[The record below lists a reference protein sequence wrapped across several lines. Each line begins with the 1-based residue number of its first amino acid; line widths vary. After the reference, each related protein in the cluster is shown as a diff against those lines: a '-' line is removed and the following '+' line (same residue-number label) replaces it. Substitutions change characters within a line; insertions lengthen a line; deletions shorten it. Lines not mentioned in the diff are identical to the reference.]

1 MTGQEKK
8 IRISEL
14 PASVTFRGLW
24 TVGYQMVDGKKTS
37 VRVSLSEIEDAYK
50 NCLAATASVGDA
62 VKRAGDATDLANRAA
77 EETFAVKNATDK
89 VRQDTQAVKEAT
101 EQVKTETET
110 VRDETAQVKTDTL
123 AVKEATDQVRGD
135 TLAVKEATE
144 QVKTETETVRDET
157 AQVKADTLAVKEATD
172 QVRQDTLAV
181 KEATEQVKTE
191 TETVR
196 DETAQVKAD
205 TLAVK
210 EATDQVRQDT
220 LAVKEATEQV
230 KTETETVRDETV
242 QVKSDTLAVKEATE
256 QVRKDTLAVK
266 EVADEATE
274 NAKDATAIA
283 KSVSDH
289 PGYIGS
295 DYHVYVWDYVTGT
308 YNKTATV
315 LRPEGFS
322 IYRTYPSVEMME
334 ADLMNVPEGKF
345 VLINTNDVEVPDN
358 AKLYVRGAVSFEYL
372 VDMSGAIGFTG
383 KTPQITIGNV
393 MVGSS
398 ASATL
403 SPDGFDEDGNP
414 MYKLNLVVVP
424 GPRGFIPLIETGT
437 VTTGE
442 AGGEAAVDLLP
453 NGQTEDGRDKYLL
466 NFVIPQGLPGEGF
479 GNLAVDPSG
488 VLAGKKCL
496 LMFSRDGMPE
506 SGTLIEYVD
515 PIIPKK
521 TSDLEN
527 DCDFID
533 MAGVAQR
540 IGTHDGDP
548 GAHGDIRQRITDVEA
563 IARGKSRAKI
573 FDTVDELDE
582 WLSKEENTLLLQKG
596 DNLYIRD
603 KGVPDYWWDG
613 AAKQELEVEKV
624 DLSVF
629 YDKGTSDKR
638 FSFKPLQKTA
648 VLLPGSWIED
658 EKERLWWQEVEDGD
672 VQEGCFLEAWPED
685 KKSADEA
692 IHIHIY
698 ENMPVTDGR
707 FRVAA
712 EKKASEAINI
722 TYTIIK

>member
-1 MTGQEKK
+1 MTGQEQRIK
-8 IRISEL
+8 ISEL
-14 PASVTFRGLW
+14 PSSVSFRGLW
-24 TVGYQMVDGKKTS
+24 TLGYQYVDGEKTS
-37 VRVSLSEIEDAYK
+37 VKVSLDEIQTAYD
-50 NCLAATASVGDA
+50 NVVS
-62 VKRAGDATDLANRAA
+62 ATDSANRATTRAENAASLANRAA
-77 EETFAVKNATDK
+77 TETFAVKDATDR
-89 VRQDTQAVKEAT
+89 VRQDTLAVKEST
-101 EQVKTETET
+101 GQVKLETET
-110 VRDETAQVKTDTL
+110 VRDETARVKEETLAVKGATDRVRQETL
-123 AVKEATDQVRGD
+123 AVKES
-135 TLAVKEATE
+135 TE
-144 QVKTETETVRDET
+144 QVKEETETVRDET
-157 AQVKADTLAVKEATD
+157 ARVKEETLAVKDATD
-172 QVRQDTLAV
+172 QIRRETLTV
-181 KEATEQVKTE
+181 KEA
-191 TETVR
+191 
-196 DETAQVKAD
+196 
-205 TLAVK
+205 
-210 EATDQVRQDT
+210 
-220 LAVKEATEQV
+220 
-230 KTETETVRDETV
+230 
-242 QVKSDTLAVKEATE
+242 
-256 QVRKDTLAVK
+256 
-266 EVADEATE
+266 ADEATKQT
-274 NAKDATAIA
+274 KDATAMA

-289 PGYIGS
+289 PGYIGG
-295 DYHVYVWDYVTGT
+295 DYHVYVWDHVTGT
-308 YNKTATV
+308 YNKTDTV

-322 IYRTYPSVEMME
+322 IYRTYPSVETME
-334 ADLMNVPEGKF
+334 ADLTDVPEGKF

-358 AKLYVRGAVSFEYL
+358 AKLYVRGATSFEYL

-393 MVGSS
+393 TVGSS

-488 VLAGKKCL
+488 VLTGKKYL

-506 SGTLIEYVD
+506 SGTLIEYVA

-527 DCDFID
+527 DSDFID
-533 MAGVAQR
+533 TTGVAQR
-540 IGTHDGDP
+540 IRTHDGDP

-573 FDTVDELDE
+573 FDTVEELDE
-582 WLSKEENTLLLQKG
+582 WLSKEENTVLLQKG

-613 AAKQELEVEKV
+613 TAKQELEVEKV

-629 YDKGTSDKR
+629 YDKETSDSR

-658 EKERLWWQEVEDGD
+658 GEEGLWWQEVEDGD
-672 VQEGCFLEAWPED
+672 VREGCFLEAWPVD
-685 KKSADEA
+685 KQSADEA
-692 IHIHIY
+692 VHVHIY
-698 ENMPVTDGR
+698 ENMPVVAGR

>member
-1 MTGQEKK
+1 MSKIEKK
-8 IRISEL
+8 KVTDFNKVPDGNLSRYIAFGVDRVTNESAWADMESLRGNTAFQEWQDKNPGKTYDDWIKLLQEPAQTAADGIDEL
-14 PASVTFRGLW
+14 KDDLTEFGK
-24 TVGYQMVDGKKTS
+24 GMVAITEAGKK
-37 VRVSLSEIEDAYK
+37 VIV
-50 NCLAATASVGDA
+50 ATEQ
-62 VKRAGDATDLANRAA
+62 VKTDTN
-77 EETFAVKNATDK
+77 
-89 VRQDTQAVKEAT
+89 AVKEAT
-101 EQVKTETET
+101 EQVKADTLSVKEVTEQVHKDTLAVKESTEQVKSETEI
-110 VRDETAQVKTDTL
+110 VRDETAQ
-123 AVKEATDQVRGD
+123 
-135 TLAVKEATE
+135 
-144 QVKTETETVRDET
+144 
-157 AQVKADTLAVKEATD
+157 
-172 QVRQDTLAV
+172 
-181 KEATEQVKTE
+181 
-191 TETVR
+191 
-196 DETAQVKAD
+196 
-205 TLAVK
+205 
-210 EATDQVRQDT
+210 
-220 LAVKEATEQV
+220 
-230 KTETETVRDETV
+230 
-242 QVKSDTLAVKEATE
+242 VKEATE

-266 EVADEATE
+266 EIADEATQQA
-274 NAKDATAIA
+274 NAATIIA

-289 PGYIGS
+289 PGYIGN

-308 YNKTATV
+308 YNKTATI

-322 IYRTYPSVEMME
+322 VYRTYPSVETME

-345 VLINTNDVEVPDN
+345 VLINTNDVEIPDN
-358 AKLYVRGAVSFEYL
+358 AKLYVRGATSFEYL

-393 MVGSS
+393 TVGSS

-437 VTTGE
+437 VMTGE

-488 VLAGKKCL
+488 VLTGKKYL

-533 MAGVAQR
+533 TTGVTLR

-582 WLSKEENTLLLQKG
+582 WLSKE
-596 DNLYIRD
+596 
-603 KGVPDYWWDG
+603 
-613 AAKQELEVEKV
+613 
-624 DLSVF
+624 
-629 YDKGTSDKR
+629 
-638 FSFKPLQKTA
+638 
-648 VLLPGSWIED
+648 
-658 EKERLWWQEVEDGD
+658 
-672 VQEGCFLEAWPED
+672 
-685 KKSADEA
+685 
-692 IHIHIY
+692 
-698 ENMPVTDGR
+698 
-707 FRVAA
+707 
-712 EKKASEAINI
+712 
-722 TYTIIK
+722 

>member
-1 MTGQEKK
+1 MSKIEKK
-8 IRISEL
+8 KVTDFNKVPDGNLSRYIAFGVDRVTNESAWADMESLRGNTAFQEWQDKNPGKTYDDWIKLLQEPAQTAADGIDEL
-14 PASVTFRGLW
+14 KDDLTEFGK
-24 TVGYQMVDGKKTS
+24 GMVAITEAGKK
-37 VRVSLSEIEDAYK
+37 VIV
-50 NCLAATASVGDA
+50 ATEQ
-62 VKRAGDATDLANRAA
+62 VKTDTN
-77 EETFAVKNATDK
+77 
-89 VRQDTQAVKEAT
+89 AVKEAT
-101 EQVKTETET
+101 EQVKADTLSVKEVTEQVHKDTLAVKESTEQVKSETEI
-110 VRDETAQVKTDTL
+110 VRDETAQ
-123 AVKEATDQVRGD
+123 
-135 TLAVKEATE
+135 
-144 QVKTETETVRDET
+144 
-157 AQVKADTLAVKEATD
+157 
-172 QVRQDTLAV
+172 
-181 KEATEQVKTE
+181 
-191 TETVR
+191 
-196 DETAQVKAD
+196 
-205 TLAVK
+205 
-210 EATDQVRQDT
+210 
-220 LAVKEATEQV
+220 
-230 KTETETVRDETV
+230 
-242 QVKSDTLAVKEATE
+242 VKEATE

-266 EVADEATE
+266 EIADEATQQA
-274 NAKDATAIA
+274 NAATIIA

-289 PGYIGS
+289 PGYIGN

-308 YNKTATV
+308 YNKTATI

-322 IYRTYPSVEMME
+322 VYRTYPSVETME

-345 VLINTNDVEVPDN
+345 VLINTNDVEIPDN
-358 AKLYVRGAVSFEYL
+358 AKLYVRGATSFEYL

-393 MVGSS
+393 TVGSS

-488 VLAGKKCL
+488 VLTGKKYL

-506 SGTLIEYVD
+506 SGTLIEYVA

-533 MAGVAQR
+533 TTGVAQR

-573 FDTVDELDE
+573 FDTADELDE
-582 WLSKEENTLLLQKG
+582 WLSKEENTALLQKG

-613 AAKQELEVEKV
+613 TAKQELEVEKV

-629 YDKGTSDKR
+629 YDKETSDSR
-638 FSFKPLQKTA
+638 FSFKPLQKTT

-658 EKERLWWQEVEDGD
+658 EEEGLWWQEVEDGD
-672 VQEGCFLEAWPED
+672 VREGCFLEAWPVD
-685 KKSADEA
+685 KKSVDEA
-692 IHIHIY
+692 INIHIY

>member
-1 MTGQEKK
+1 MTGQEQK
-8 IRISEL
+8 IKISDL
-14 PASVTFRGLW
+14 PSSVSFRGLW
-24 TVGYQMVDGKKTS
+24 TLGYQYIDGEKTS
-37 VRVSLSEIEDAYK
+37 VKVSLDEIQAAYD
-50 NCLAATASVGDA
+50 NVVS
-62 VKRAGDATDLANRAA
+62 ATDSANRATTRAENAASLANRAVT
-77 EETFAVKNATDK
+77 ETFAVKESTGQVKLETETVRDETARVKEETLAVKNETDQ
-89 VRQDTQAVKEAT
+89 VRQDTLAIKDAT
-101 EQVKTETET
+101 EQVKLETET
-110 VRDETAQVKTDTL
+110 VRDETAQVKTETL
-123 AVKEATDQVRGD
+123 AVKEETDRVRRE
-135 TLAVKEATE
+135 TLTVKDA
-144 QVKTETETVRDET
+144 
-157 AQVKADTLAVKEATD
+157 
-172 QVRQDTLAV
+172 
-181 KEATEQVKTE
+181 
-191 TETVR
+191 
-196 DETAQVKAD
+196 
-205 TLAVK
+205 
-210 EATDQVRQDT
+210 
-220 LAVKEATEQV
+220 
-230 KTETETVRDETV
+230 
-242 QVKSDTLAVKEATE
+242 
-256 QVRKDTLAVK
+256 
-266 EVADEATE
+266 ADEATQQTKE
-274 NAKDATAIA
+274 ATAIA

-289 PGYIGS
+289 PSYIGS
-295 DYHVYVWDYVTGT
+295 DYHVYVWDYVTET
-308 YNKTATV
+308 YNKTDTV

-334 ADLMNVPEGKF
+334 ADLTEVPEGKF

-358 AKLYVRGAVSFEYL
+358 AKLYVRGATSFEYL

-393 MVGSS
+393 TVGNS

-414 MYKLNLVVVP
+414 RYKLNLVVVP

-442 AGGEAAVDLLP
+442 AGGEAAVELLP

-488 VLAGKKCL
+488 VLAGKKYL

-533 MAGVAQR
+533 TAGVEQR
-540 IGTHDGDP
+540 IGTHDGDSS
-548 GAHGDIRQRITDVEA
+548 AHGDIRQKITAVEA

-573 FDTVDELDE
+573 FDTVEELDE
-582 WLSKEENTLLLQKG
+582 WLSKEENTVLLQKG

-613 AAKQELEVEKV
+613 TAKQELEVEKV

-629 YDKGTSDKR
+629 YDKETSDR
-638 FSFKPLQKTA
+638 HFSFKPLQKTA

-658 EKERLWWQEVEDGD
+658 EEEEEGLWWQEVEDAD
-672 VQEGCFLEAWPED
+672 VREGCFLEAWPVD
-685 KKSADEA
+685 KQSADEA
-692 IHIHIY
+692 VHVHIY
-698 ENMPVTDGR
+698 ENMPVVAGR

>member
-1 MTGQEKK
+1 MSKIEKK
-8 IRISEL
+8 KVTDFNKVPDGNLSRYIAFGVDRVTNESAWADMESLRGNTAFQEWQDKNPGKTYDDWIKLLQEPAQTAADGIDEL
-14 PASVTFRGLW
+14 KDDLTEFGK
-24 TVGYQMVDGKKTS
+24 GMVAITEAGKK
-37 VRVSLSEIEDAYK
+37 VIV
-50 NCLAATASVGDA
+50 ATEQ
-62 VKRAGDATDLANRAA
+62 VKTDTN
-77 EETFAVKNATDK
+77 
-89 VRQDTQAVKEAT
+89 AVKEAT
-101 EQVKTETET
+101 EQVKADTLSVKEVTEQVHKDTLAVKESTEQVKSETEI
-110 VRDETAQVKTDTL
+110 VRDETAQ
-123 AVKEATDQVRGD
+123 
-135 TLAVKEATE
+135 
-144 QVKTETETVRDET
+144 
-157 AQVKADTLAVKEATD
+157 
-172 QVRQDTLAV
+172 
-181 KEATEQVKTE
+181 
-191 TETVR
+191 
-196 DETAQVKAD
+196 
-205 TLAVK
+205 
-210 EATDQVRQDT
+210 
-220 LAVKEATEQV
+220 
-230 KTETETVRDETV
+230 
-242 QVKSDTLAVKEATE
+242 VKEATE

-266 EVADEATE
+266 EIADEATQQA
-274 NAKDATAIA
+274 NAATIIA

-289 PGYIGS
+289 PGYIGN

-308 YNKTATV
+308 YNKTATI

-322 IYRTYPSVEMME
+322 VYRTYPSVETME

-345 VLINTNDVEVPDN
+345 VLINTNDVEIPDN
-358 AKLYVRGAVSFEYL
+358 AKLYVRGATSFEYL

-393 MVGSS
+393 TVGSS

-437 VTTGE
+437 VMTGE

-488 VLAGKKCL
+488 VLTGKKYL

-521 TSDLEN
+521 TSDFEN

-533 MAGVAQR
+533 TTGVTLR

-596 DNLYIRD
+596 DNFYIRD

-613 AAKQELEVEKV
+613 TVKQELEVEKV

-658 EKERLWWQEVEDGD
+658 EEEGLWWQEVEDGD
-672 VQEGCFLEAWPED
+672 VREGCFLEAWPVD

-692 IHIHIY
+692 INIHIY

>member
-1 MTGQEKK
+1 MSKIEKK
-8 IRISEL
+8 KVTDFNKVPDGNLSRYIAFGVDRVTNESAWADMESLRGNTAFQEWQDKNPGKTYDDWIKLLQEPAQTAADGIDEL
-14 PASVTFRGLW
+14 KDDLTEFGK
-24 TVGYQMVDGKKTS
+24 GMVAITEAGKK
-37 VRVSLSEIEDAYK
+37 VIV
-50 NCLAATASVGDA
+50 ATEQ
-62 VKRAGDATDLANRAA
+62 VKTDTN
-77 EETFAVKNATDK
+77 
-89 VRQDTQAVKEAT
+89 AVKEAT
-101 EQVKTETET
+101 EQVKADTLSVKEVTEQVHKDTLAVKESTEQVKSETEI
-110 VRDETAQVKTDTL
+110 VRDETAQ
-123 AVKEATDQVRGD
+123 
-135 TLAVKEATE
+135 
-144 QVKTETETVRDET
+144 
-157 AQVKADTLAVKEATD
+157 
-172 QVRQDTLAV
+172 
-181 KEATEQVKTE
+181 
-191 TETVR
+191 
-196 DETAQVKAD
+196 
-205 TLAVK
+205 
-210 EATDQVRQDT
+210 
-220 LAVKEATEQV
+220 
-230 KTETETVRDETV
+230 
-242 QVKSDTLAVKEATE
+242 VKEATE

-266 EVADEATE
+266 EIADEATQQA
-274 NAKDATAIA
+274 NAATIIA

-289 PGYIGS
+289 PGYIGN

-308 YNKTATV
+308 YNKTATI

-322 IYRTYPSVEMME
+322 VYRTYPSVETME

-345 VLINTNDVEVPDN
+345 VLINTNDVEIPDN
-358 AKLYVRGAVSFEYL
+358 AKLYVRGATSFEYL

-393 MVGSS
+393 TVGSS

-437 VTTGE
+437 VMTGE
-442 AGGEAAVDLLP
+442 AGGEATVDLLP

-488 VLAGKKCL
+488 VLTGKKYL

-533 MAGVAQR
+533 TTGVTLR

-596 DNLYIRD
+596 DNFYIRD

-613 AAKQELEVEKV
+613 TVKQELEVEKV

-658 EKERLWWQEVEDGD
+658 EEEGLWWQEVEDGD
-672 VQEGCFLEAWPED
+672 VREGCFLEAWPVD

-692 IHIHIY
+692 INIHIY

>member
-1 MTGQEKK
+1 MAAGDINIDGIQISPEGLARLVAAVTQNIEAKSNDPGQIEV
-8 IRISEL
+8 IDSL
-14 PASVTFRGLW
+14 NGVTSIPVLQQIGSTVKLVRVLVSILRG
-24 TVGYQMVDGKKTS
+24 VDGREVFLQVTETYIQWRYTDGMWDNLIALADLKGDKGETPVLRTNS
-37 VRVSLSEIEDAYK
+37 NGIEWKYESEEEDAWKELVSYETLK
-50 NCLAATASVGDA
+50 L
-62 VKRAGDATDLANRAA
+62 KFTDLTSEQIDAFWRSIPEEIQLLFQKPAQDAA
-77 EETFAVKNATDK
+77 DK
-89 VRQDTQAVKEAT
+89 VIKEVNEVKANLTADVEAL
-101 EQVKTETET
+101 EERAET
-110 VRDETAQVKTDTL
+110 VIRETSESKALVDKVTKIAQ
-123 AVKEATDQVRGD
+123 
-135 TLAVKEATE
+135 
-144 QVKTETETVRDET
+144 
-157 AQVKADTLAVKEATD
+157 
-172 QVRQDTLAV
+172 
-181 KEATEQVKTE
+181 
-191 TETVR
+191 
-196 DETAQVKAD
+196 
-205 TLAVK
+205 
-210 EATDQVRQDT
+210 
-220 LAVKEATEQV
+220 
-230 KTETETVRDETV
+230 
-242 QVKSDTLAVKEATE
+242 
-256 QVRKDTLAVK
+256 
-266 EVADEATE
+266 
-274 NAKDATAIA
+274 
-283 KSVSDH
+283 SVSDH

-295 DYHVYVWDYVTGT
+295 DYYVYVWDYISGS
-308 YNKTATV
+308 YNKTDTV

-322 IYRTYPSVEMME
+322 IYRTYPSVETME
-334 ADLMNVPEGKF
+334 ADLENVPEGKF

-358 AKLYVRGAVSFEYL
+358 AKLYVRGVASFEYL

-393 MVGSS
+393 TVGSS

-414 MYKLNLVVVP
+414 RYKLNLVVVP

-442 AGGEAAVDLLP
+442 AGGEAAVELLP

-488 VLAGKKCL
+488 VLAGKKYL

-506 SGTLIEYVD
+506 SGTLIEYVA

-533 MAGVAQR
+533 TVGVEQR
-540 IGTHDGDP
+540 IGTHDGDS
-548 GAHGDIRQRITDVEA
+548 GAHGDIRQKITAVEA

-573 FDTVDELDE
+573 FDTVEELDE
-582 WLSKEENTLLLQKG
+582 WLSKEENTVLLQKG

-613 AAKQELEVEKV
+613 TAKQELEVEKV

-629 YDKGTSDKR
+629 YDKETSDRR

-658 EKERLWWQEVEDGD
+658 EEEGVWWQEVEDAD
-672 VQEGCFLEAWPED
+672 VREGCFLEAWPVD
-685 KKSADEA
+685 KQSADEA
-692 IHIHIY
+692 VHVHIY
-698 ENMPVTDGR
+698 ENMPVVAGR
-707 FRVAA
+707 FRIAA

>member
-1 MTGQEKK
+1 MSKIEKK
-8 IRISEL
+8 KVTDFNKVPDGNLSRYIAFGVDRVTNESAWADMESLRGNTAFQEWQDKNPGKTYDDWIKLLQEPAQTAADGIDEL
-14 PASVTFRGLW
+14 KDDLTEFGK
-24 TVGYQMVDGKKTS
+24 GMVAITEAGKK
-37 VRVSLSEIEDAYK
+37 VIV
-50 NCLAATASVGDA
+50 ATEQ
-62 VKRAGDATDLANRAA
+62 VKTDTN
-77 EETFAVKNATDK
+77 
-89 VRQDTQAVKEAT
+89 AVKEAT
-101 EQVKTETET
+101 EQVKADTLSVKEVTEQVHKDTLAVKESTEQVKSETEI
-110 VRDETAQVKTDTL
+110 VRDETAQ
-123 AVKEATDQVRGD
+123 
-135 TLAVKEATE
+135 
-144 QVKTETETVRDET
+144 
-157 AQVKADTLAVKEATD
+157 
-172 QVRQDTLAV
+172 
-181 KEATEQVKTE
+181 
-191 TETVR
+191 
-196 DETAQVKAD
+196 
-205 TLAVK
+205 
-210 EATDQVRQDT
+210 
-220 LAVKEATEQV
+220 
-230 KTETETVRDETV
+230 
-242 QVKSDTLAVKEATE
+242 VKEATE

-266 EVADEATE
+266 EIADEATQQA
-274 NAKDATAIA
+274 NAATIIA

-289 PGYIGS
+289 PGYIGN

-308 YNKTATV
+308 YNKTATI

-322 IYRTYPSVEMME
+322 VYRTYPSVETME

-345 VLINTNDVEVPDN
+345 VLINTNDVEIPDN
-358 AKLYVRGAVSFEYL
+358 AKLYVRGTTSFEYL

-393 MVGSS
+393 TVGSS

-437 VTTGE
+437 VMTGE

-488 VLAGKKCL
+488 VLAGKKYL

-533 MAGVAQR
+533 TTGVTLR

-596 DNLYIRD
+596 DNFYIRD

-613 AAKQELEVEKV
+613 TVKQELEVEKV

-658 EKERLWWQEVEDGD
+658 EEEGLWWQEVEDGD
-672 VQEGCFLEAWPED
+672 VREGCFLEAWPVD

-692 IHIHIY
+692 INIHIY

>member
-1 MTGQEKK
+1 MAAGDINIDGIQISPEGLARLVAAVTQNIEAKSNDPGQIEV
-8 IRISEL
+8 IDSL
-14 PASVTFRGLW
+14 NGVTSIPVLQQIGSTVKLVRVLVSILRG
-24 TVGYQMVDGKKTS
+24 VDGREVFLQVTETHLQWRYTDGMWDNLIALADLKGDKGETPVLRTNS
-37 VRVSLSEIEDAYK
+37 NGIEWKYESEEEDAWKELVSYETLK
-50 NCLAATASVGDA
+50 L
-62 VKRAGDATDLANRAA
+62 KFTDLTSEQIDAFWRSIPKDIQLLFQKPAQDAA
-77 EETFAVKNATDK
+77 DK
-89 VRQDTQAVKEAT
+89 VIKEVNEVKANLTADVEAL
-101 EQVKTETET
+101 EERAET
-110 VRDETAQVKTDTL
+110 VIRETSESKALVDKVTKIAQ
-123 AVKEATDQVRGD
+123 
-135 TLAVKEATE
+135 
-144 QVKTETETVRDET
+144 
-157 AQVKADTLAVKEATD
+157 
-172 QVRQDTLAV
+172 
-181 KEATEQVKTE
+181 
-191 TETVR
+191 
-196 DETAQVKAD
+196 
-205 TLAVK
+205 
-210 EATDQVRQDT
+210 
-220 LAVKEATEQV
+220 
-230 KTETETVRDETV
+230 
-242 QVKSDTLAVKEATE
+242 
-256 QVRKDTLAVK
+256 
-266 EVADEATE
+266 
-274 NAKDATAIA
+274 
-283 KSVSDH
+283 SVSDH

-295 DYHVYVWDYVTGT
+295 DYYVYVWDYISGS
-308 YNKTATV
+308 YNKTDTV

-322 IYRTYPSVEMME
+322 IYRTYPSVETME
-334 ADLMNVPEGKF
+334 ADLTDVPEGKF

-358 AKLYVRGAVSFEYL
+358 AKLYVRGATSFEYL

-393 MVGSS
+393 TVGSS

-414 MYKLNLVVVP
+414 RYKLNLVVVP
-424 GPRGFIPLIETGT
+424 GPRGGIPLIETGT

-442 AGGEAAVDLLP
+442 AGGEATVDLLP

-488 VLAGKKCL
+488 LLTGKKYL

-506 SGTLIEYVD
+506 SGTLIEYVA

-533 MAGVAQR
+533 TTGVAQR

-573 FDTVDELDE
+573 FNTVDELDE

-596 DNLYIRD
+596 DNFYIRD

-613 AAKQELEVEKV
+613 TAKQELEVEKV

-658 EKERLWWQEVEDGD
+658 EEEGLWWQEVEDGD
-672 VQEGCFLEAWPED
+672 VREGCFLEAWPVD

-692 IHIHIY
+692 INIHIY

>member
-1 MTGQEKK
+1 MAAGDINIDGIQISPEGVARLVAAVTQNIEAKSNDPGQIEV
-8 IRISEL
+8 IDSL
-14 PASVTFRGLW
+14 NGVTSIPVLQQIGSTVKLVRVLVSILRG
-24 TVGYQMVDGKKTS
+24 VDGREVFLQVTETHLQWRYTDGMWDNLIALADLKGDKGETPVLRTNS
-37 VRVSLSEIEDAYK
+37 NGIEWKYESEEEDAWKELVSYETLK
-50 NCLAATASVGDA
+50 L
-62 VKRAGDATDLANRAA
+62 KFTDLTSEQIDAFWRSIPEDIQLLFQKPAQDAA
-77 EETFAVKNATDK
+77 DK
-89 VRQDTQAVKEAT
+89 VIKEVNEVKANLTADVEAL
-101 EQVKTETET
+101 EERAET
-110 VRDETAQVKTDTL
+110 VIRETSESKALVDKVTKIAQ
-123 AVKEATDQVRGD
+123 
-135 TLAVKEATE
+135 
-144 QVKTETETVRDET
+144 
-157 AQVKADTLAVKEATD
+157 
-172 QVRQDTLAV
+172 
-181 KEATEQVKTE
+181 
-191 TETVR
+191 
-196 DETAQVKAD
+196 
-205 TLAVK
+205 
-210 EATDQVRQDT
+210 
-220 LAVKEATEQV
+220 
-230 KTETETVRDETV
+230 
-242 QVKSDTLAVKEATE
+242 
-256 QVRKDTLAVK
+256 
-266 EVADEATE
+266 
-274 NAKDATAIA
+274 
-283 KSVSDH
+283 SVSDH

-295 DYHVYVWDYVTGT
+295 DYYVYVWDYISGS
-308 YNKTATV
+308 YNKTDTV

-334 ADLMNVPEGKF
+334 ADLTDVPEGKF

-358 AKLYVRGAVSFEYL
+358 AKLYVRGATSFEYL

-393 MVGSS
+393 MVGNS

-414 MYKLNLVVVP
+414 RYKLNLVVVP

-442 AGGEAAVDLLP
+442 AGGEAAVELLS

-488 VLAGKKCL
+488 VLAGKKYL

-533 MAGVAQR
+533 TAGVKQR

-548 GAHGDIRQRITDVEA
+548 GAHGDIRQKITAVEA

-573 FDTVDELDE
+573 FDTVEELDE
-582 WLSKEENTLLLQKG
+582 WLSKEENTVLLQKG

-613 AAKQELEVEKV
+613 TAKQELEVEKV

-629 YDKGTSDKR
+629 YDKETSDCR

-658 EKERLWWQEVEDGD
+658 EEEGLWWQEVEDGD
-672 VQEGCFLEAWPED
+672 VREGCFLEAWPVD
-685 KKSADEA
+685 KQSADEA
-692 IHIHIY
+692 VHVHIY
-698 ENMPVTDGR
+698 ENMPVMAGR

>member
-1 MTGQEKK
+1 MAAGDINIDGIQISPEGLARLVAAVTQNIEAKSNDPGQIEV
-8 IRISEL
+8 IDSL
-14 PASVTFRGLW
+14 NGVTSIPVLQQIGSTVKLVRVLVSILRG
-24 TVGYQMVDGKKTS
+24 VDGREVFLQVTETHLQWRYTDGMWDNLIALADLKGDKGETPVLRTNS
-37 VRVSLSEIEDAYK
+37 NGIEWKYESEEEDAWKELVSYETLK
-50 NCLAATASVGDA
+50 L
-62 VKRAGDATDLANRAA
+62 KFTDLTSEQIDAFWRSIPEDIQLLFQKPAQDAA
-77 EETFAVKNATDK
+77 DK
-89 VRQDTQAVKEAT
+89 VIKEVNEVKANLTADVEAL
-101 EQVKTETET
+101 EERAET
-110 VRDETAQVKTDTL
+110 VIRETSESKALVDKVTKIAQ
-123 AVKEATDQVRGD
+123 
-135 TLAVKEATE
+135 
-144 QVKTETETVRDET
+144 
-157 AQVKADTLAVKEATD
+157 
-172 QVRQDTLAV
+172 
-181 KEATEQVKTE
+181 
-191 TETVR
+191 
-196 DETAQVKAD
+196 
-205 TLAVK
+205 
-210 EATDQVRQDT
+210 
-220 LAVKEATEQV
+220 
-230 KTETETVRDETV
+230 
-242 QVKSDTLAVKEATE
+242 
-256 QVRKDTLAVK
+256 
-266 EVADEATE
+266 
-274 NAKDATAIA
+274 
-283 KSVSDH
+283 SVSDH

-295 DYHVYVWDYVTGT
+295 DYYVYVWDYISGS
-308 YNKTATV
+308 YNKTDTV

-322 IYRTYPSVEMME
+322 IYRTYPSVETME
-334 ADLMNVPEGKF
+334 ADLADVPEGKF

-358 AKLYVRGAVSFEYL
+358 AKLYVRGATSFEYL

-393 MVGSS
+393 TVGSS

-414 MYKLNLVVVP
+414 RYKLNLVVVP

-442 AGGEAAVDLLP
+442 AGGEATVDLLP

-488 VLAGKKCL
+488 LLTGKKYL

-506 SGTLIEYVD
+506 SGTLIEYVA

-533 MAGVAQR
+533 TTGVAQR

-573 FDTVDELDE
+573 FNTVDELDE

-596 DNLYIRD
+596 DNFYIRD

-613 AAKQELEVEKV
+613 TAKQELEVEKV

-648 VLLPGSWIED
+648 VLLPGSWIKD
-658 EKERLWWQEVEDGD
+658 EEEGLWWQEVEDGD
-672 VQEGCFLEAWPED
+672 VREGCFLEAWPVD

-692 IHIHIY
+692 INIHIY
-698 ENMPVTDGR
+698 ENMPVTDGQ

>member
-1 MTGQEKK
+1 MSKIEKK
-8 IRISEL
+8 KVTDFNKVPDGNLSRYIAFGVDRVTNESAWADMESLRGNTAFQEWQDKNPGKTYDDWIKLLQEPAQTAADGIDEL
-14 PASVTFRGLW
+14 KDDLTEFGK
-24 TVGYQMVDGKKTS
+24 GMVAITEAGKK
-37 VRVSLSEIEDAYK
+37 VIV
-50 NCLAATASVGDA
+50 ATEQ
-62 VKRAGDATDLANRAA
+62 VKTDTN
-77 EETFAVKNATDK
+77 
-89 VRQDTQAVKEAT
+89 AVKEAT
-101 EQVKTETET
+101 EQVKADTLSVKEVTEQVHKDTLAVKESTEQVKSETEI
-110 VRDETAQVKTDTL
+110 VRDETAQ
-123 AVKEATDQVRGD
+123 
-135 TLAVKEATE
+135 
-144 QVKTETETVRDET
+144 
-157 AQVKADTLAVKEATD
+157 
-172 QVRQDTLAV
+172 
-181 KEATEQVKTE
+181 
-191 TETVR
+191 
-196 DETAQVKAD
+196 
-205 TLAVK
+205 
-210 EATDQVRQDT
+210 
-220 LAVKEATEQV
+220 
-230 KTETETVRDETV
+230 
-242 QVKSDTLAVKEATE
+242 VKEATE

-266 EVADEATE
+266 EIADEATQQA
-274 NAKDATAIA
+274 NAATIIA

-289 PGYIGS
+289 PGYIGN

-308 YNKTATV
+308 YNKTATI

-322 IYRTYPSVEMME
+322 VYRTYPSVETME

-345 VLINTNDVEVPDN
+345 VLINTNDVEIPDN
-358 AKLYVRGAVSFEYL
+358 AKLYVRGATSFEYL

-393 MVGSS
+393 TVGSS

-437 VTTGE
+437 VMTGE

-488 VLAGKKCL
+488 VLTGKKYL

-533 MAGVAQR
+533 TTGVTLR

-596 DNLYIRD
+596 DNFYIRD

-613 AAKQELEVEKV
+613 TVKQELEVEKV

-658 EKERLWWQEVEDGD
+658 EEEGLWWQEVEDGD
-672 VQEGCFLEAWPED
+672 VREGCFLEAWPVD
-685 KKSADEA
+685 KKSADET
-692 IHIHIY
+692 INIHIY

>member
-1 MTGQEKK
+1 MAAGDINIDGIQISPEGLARLVAAVTQNIEAKSNDPGQIEV
-8 IRISEL
+8 IDSL
-14 PASVTFRGLW
+14 NGVTSIPVLQQIGSTVKLVRVLVSILRG
-24 TVGYQMVDGKKTS
+24 VDGREVFLQVTETHLQWRYTDGMWDNLIALADLKGDKGETPVLRTNS
-37 VRVSLSEIEDAYK
+37 NGIEWKYESEEEDAWKELVSYETLK
-50 NCLAATASVGDA
+50 L
-62 VKRAGDATDLANRAA
+62 KFTDLTSEQIDAFWRSIPEEIQLLFQKPAQDAA
-77 EETFAVKNATDK
+77 DK
-89 VRQDTQAVKEAT
+89 VIKEVNEVKANLTADVEAL
-101 EQVKTETET
+101 EERAET
-110 VRDETAQVKTDTL
+110 VIRETSESKALVDKVTKIAQ
-123 AVKEATDQVRGD
+123 
-135 TLAVKEATE
+135 
-144 QVKTETETVRDET
+144 
-157 AQVKADTLAVKEATD
+157 
-172 QVRQDTLAV
+172 
-181 KEATEQVKTE
+181 
-191 TETVR
+191 
-196 DETAQVKAD
+196 
-205 TLAVK
+205 
-210 EATDQVRQDT
+210 
-220 LAVKEATEQV
+220 
-230 KTETETVRDETV
+230 
-242 QVKSDTLAVKEATE
+242 
-256 QVRKDTLAVK
+256 
-266 EVADEATE
+266 
-274 NAKDATAIA
+274 
-283 KSVSDH
+283 SVSDH

-295 DYHVYVWDYVTGT
+295 DYYVYVWDYISGS
-308 YNKTATV
+308 YNKTDTV

-334 ADLMNVPEGKF
+334 ADLTDVPEGKF

-358 AKLYVRGAVSFEYL
+358 AKLYVRGATSFEYL

-393 MVGSS
+393 TVGSS

-403 SPDGFDEDGNP
+403 SPDGFDEGGNP
-414 MYKLNLVVVP
+414 RYKLNLVVVP

-442 AGGEAAVDLLP
+442 AGSEAAVELLS

-488 VLAGKKCL
+488 VLAGKKYL

-506 SGTLIEYVD
+506 SGTLIEYVA

-533 MAGVAQR
+533 TARVEQR
-540 IGTHDGDP
+540 IGTHDGDSS
-548 GAHGDIRQRITDVEA
+548 AHGDIRQKITAVEA

-573 FDTVDELDE
+573 FDTVEELDE
-582 WLSKEENTLLLQKG
+582 WLSKEENTVLLQKG

-613 AAKQELEVEKV
+613 TAKQELEVEKV

-629 YDKGTSDKR
+629 YDKETSDRR

-658 EKERLWWQEVEDGD
+658 EEEGLWWQEVEDAD
-672 VQEGCFLEAWPED
+672 VREGCFLEAWPVD
-685 KKSADEA
+685 KQSADEA
-692 IHIHIY
+692 VHVHIY
-698 ENMPVTDGR
+698 ENMPVVAGR

>member
-1 MTGQEKK
+1 MSRVEKK
-8 IRISEL
+8 KVTDFNKVPEGNLARYIAFGVDRTTNESAWADMELLKGNTAFQEWKDKNPGKTYEDWIALLQEPARNAADGVDELRTELNEFGEAAKEAERERVEAETVRSEAEHERKKAEAERILQESHREDSESL
-14 PASVTFRGLW
+14 REKAENEREGAETARMESEKERIDAEQERVTAETARKESEKSRNEAETFR
-24 TVGYQMVDGKKTS
+24 QQQESD
-37 VRVSLSEIEDAYK
+37 RQQ
-50 NCLAATASVGDA
+50 NTASVIS
-62 VKRAGDATDLANRAA
+62 ATNEAAQQARAA
-77 EETFAVKNATDK
+77 AT
-89 VRQDTQAVKEAT
+89 
-101 EQVKTETET
+101 
-110 VRDETAQVKTDTL
+110 
-123 AVKEATDQVRGD
+123 
-135 TLAVKEATE
+135 
-144 QVKTETETVRDET
+144 
-157 AQVKADTLAVKEATD
+157 
-172 QVRQDTLAV
+172 
-181 KEATEQVKTE
+181 
-191 TETVR
+191 
-196 DETAQVKAD
+196 
-205 TLAVK
+205 
-210 EATDQVRQDT
+210 
-220 LAVKEATEQV
+220 
-230 KTETETVRDETV
+230 
-242 QVKSDTLAVKEATE
+242 
-256 QVRKDTLAVK
+256 
-266 EVADEATE
+266 
-274 NAKDATAIA
+274 IA

-289 PGYIGS
+289 PSYIGD

-308 YNKTATV
+308 YNKTNTV

-322 IYRTYPSVEMME
+322 IYRTYLSVETME

-358 AKLYVRGAVSFEYL
+358 AKLYVRGAASFEYL
-372 VDMSGAIGFTG
+372 VDMSGIIGFTG

-393 MVGSS
+393 TVGSS

-403 SPDGFDEDGNP
+403 SPNGFDEDGNP
-414 MYKLNLVVVP
+414 RYKLNLVVVP

-442 AGGEAAVDLLP
+442 AGTEAAVDLLP

-479 GNLAVDPSG
+479 GNLTVDPSG
-488 VLAGKKCL
+488 VLAGKKYL

-506 SGTLIEYVD
+506 SGTLIEYVA

-533 MAGVAQR
+533 TAGVAQR
-540 IGTHDGDP
+540 IGTHNGDP
-548 GAHGDIRQRITDVEA
+548 DAHGDIRQRITDVEA
-563 IARGKSRAKI
+563 IARGKSRARI
-573 FDTVDELDE
+573 FDTADELDE

-613 AAKQELEVEKV
+613 TAKQELEVDKV

-629 YDKGTSDKR
+629 YDKETSDRR

-648 VLLPGSWIED
+648 VLLPGFWIED
-658 EKERLWWQEVEDGD
+658 EEEELWWQEVEDID
-672 VQEGCFLEAWPED
+672 VRDGCFLEAWPVD

-692 IHIHIY
+692 INVHVY

>member
-1 MTGQEKK
+1 MSKIEKK
-8 IRISEL
+8 KVTDFNKVPDGNLSRYIAFGVDRVTNESAWADMESLRGNTAFQEWQDKNPGKTYDDWIKLLQEPAQTAADGIDEL
-14 PASVTFRGLW
+14 KDDLTEFGK
-24 TVGYQMVDGKKTS
+24 GMVAITEAGKK
-37 VRVSLSEIEDAYK
+37 VIV
-50 NCLAATASVGDA
+50 ATEQ
-62 VKRAGDATDLANRAA
+62 VKTDTN
-77 EETFAVKNATDK
+77 
-89 VRQDTQAVKEAT
+89 AVKEAT
-101 EQVKTETET
+101 EQVKADTLSVKEVTEQVHKDTLAVKESTEQVKSETEI
-110 VRDETAQVKTDTL
+110 VRDETAQ
-123 AVKEATDQVRGD
+123 
-135 TLAVKEATE
+135 
-144 QVKTETETVRDET
+144 
-157 AQVKADTLAVKEATD
+157 
-172 QVRQDTLAV
+172 
-181 KEATEQVKTE
+181 
-191 TETVR
+191 
-196 DETAQVKAD
+196 
-205 TLAVK
+205 
-210 EATDQVRQDT
+210 
-220 LAVKEATEQV
+220 
-230 KTETETVRDETV
+230 
-242 QVKSDTLAVKEATE
+242 VKEATE

-266 EVADEATE
+266 EIADEATQQA
-274 NAKDATAIA
+274 NAATIIA

-289 PGYIGS
+289 PGYIGN

-308 YNKTATV
+308 YNKTATI

-322 IYRTYPSVEMME
+322 VYRTYPSVETME

-345 VLINTNDVEVPDN
+345 VLINTNDVEIPDN
-358 AKLYVRGAVSFEYL
+358 AKLYVRGATSFEYL

-393 MVGSS
+393 TVGSS

-437 VTTGE
+437 VMTGE

-488 VLAGKKCL
+488 VLTGKKYL

-533 MAGVAQR
+533 TTGVTLR
-540 IGTHDGDP
+540 IGTHDP

-596 DNLYIRD
+596 DNFYIRD

-613 AAKQELEVEKV
+613 TVKQELEVEKV

-658 EKERLWWQEVEDGD
+658 EEEGLWWQEVEDGD
-672 VQEGCFLEAWPED
+672 VREGCFLEAWPVD

-692 IHIHIY
+692 INIHIY

>member
-1 MTGQEKK
+1 MSKIEKK
-8 IRISEL
+8 KVTDFNKVPDGNLSRYIAFGVDRVTNESAWADMESLRGNTAFQEWQDKNPGKTYDDWIKLLQEPAQTAADGIDEL
-14 PASVTFRGLW
+14 KDDLTEFGK
-24 TVGYQMVDGKKTS
+24 GMVAITEAGKK
-37 VRVSLSEIEDAYK
+37 VIV
-50 NCLAATASVGDA
+50 ATEQ
-62 VKRAGDATDLANRAA
+62 VKTDTN
-77 EETFAVKNATDK
+77 
-89 VRQDTQAVKEAT
+89 AVKEAT
-101 EQVKTETET
+101 EQVKADTLSVKEVTEQVHKDTLAVKESTEQVKSETEI
-110 VRDETAQVKTDTL
+110 VRDETAQ
-123 AVKEATDQVRGD
+123 
-135 TLAVKEATE
+135 
-144 QVKTETETVRDET
+144 
-157 AQVKADTLAVKEATD
+157 
-172 QVRQDTLAV
+172 
-181 KEATEQVKTE
+181 
-191 TETVR
+191 
-196 DETAQVKAD
+196 
-205 TLAVK
+205 
-210 EATDQVRQDT
+210 
-220 LAVKEATEQV
+220 
-230 KTETETVRDETV
+230 
-242 QVKSDTLAVKEATE
+242 VKEATE

-266 EVADEATE
+266 EIADEATQQA
-274 NAKDATAIA
+274 NAATIIA

-289 PGYIGS
+289 PGYIGN

-308 YNKTATV
+308 YNKTATI

-322 IYRTYPSVEMME
+322 VYRTYPSVETME

-345 VLINTNDVEVPDN
+345 VLINMNDVEIPDN
-358 AKLYVRGAVSFEYL
+358 AKLYVRGATSFEYL

-393 MVGSS
+393 TVGSS

-437 VTTGE
+437 VMTGE

-488 VLAGKKCL
+488 VLTGKKYL

-533 MAGVAQR
+533 TTGVTLR

-596 DNLYIRD
+596 DNFYIRD

-613 AAKQELEVEKV
+613 TVKQELEVEKV

-658 EKERLWWQEVEDGD
+658 EEEGLWWQEVEDGD
-672 VQEGCFLEAWPED
+672 VREGCFLEAWPVD

-692 IHIHIY
+692 INIHIY

>member
-1 MTGQEKK
+1 MSKIEKK
-8 IRISEL
+8 KVTDFNKVSDGNLSRYIAFGVDRVTNESAWADMESLRGNTAFQEWQDKNPGKTYDDWIKLLQEPAQTAADGIDEL
-14 PASVTFRGLW
+14 KDDLTEFGK
-24 TVGYQMVDGKKTS
+24 GMVAITEAGKK
-37 VRVSLSEIEDAYK
+37 VIV
-50 NCLAATASVGDA
+50 ATEQ
-62 VKRAGDATDLANRAA
+62 VKTDTN
-77 EETFAVKNATDK
+77 
-89 VRQDTQAVKEAT
+89 AVKEAT
-101 EQVKTETET
+101 EQVK
-110 VRDETAQVKTDTL
+110 ADTL
-123 AVKEATDQVRGD
+123 S
-135 TLAVKEATE
+135 VKEATE
-144 QVKTETETVRDET
+144 QVHK
-157 AQVKADTLAVKEATD
+157 DTLAVKES
-172 QVRQDTLAV
+172 
-181 KEATEQVKTE
+181 TEQVKSE
-191 TETVR
+191 TEI
-196 DETAQVKAD
+196 
-205 TLAVK
+205 
-210 EATDQVRQDT
+210 
-220 LAVKEATEQV
+220 
-230 KTETETVRDETV
+230 VRDETV
-242 QVKSDTLAVKEATE
+242 QVKEATE

-266 EVADEATE
+266 EIADEATQQA
-274 NAKDATAIA
+274 NAATIIA

-289 PGYIGS
+289 PGYIGN

-308 YNKTATV
+308 YNKTATI

-322 IYRTYPSVEMME
+322 VYRTYPSVETME
-334 ADLMNVPEGKF
+334 ADLINVPEGKF

-393 MVGSS
+393 TVGGS

-414 MYKLNLVVVP
+414 RYKLNLVVVP

-488 VLAGKKCL
+488 VLAGKKYL

-506 SGTLIEYVD
+506 SGTLIEYVA

-533 MAGVAQR
+533 TTGVAQR

-573 FDTVDELDE
+573 FDTVEELDE
-582 WLSKEENTLLLQKG
+582 WLSKEENTVLLQKG

-613 AAKQELEVEKV
+613 TAKQELEVEKV

-629 YDKGTSDKR
+629 YDKETSDSR

-658 EKERLWWQEVEDGD
+658 GEEGLWWQEVEDGD
-672 VQEGCFLEAWPED
+672 VREGCFLEAWPVD
-685 KKSADEA
+685 KQSADEA
-692 IHIHIY
+692 VHVHIY
-698 ENMPVTDGR
+698 ENMPVVAGR

>member
-1 MTGQEKK
+1 MAAGDINIDGIQISPEGVARLVAAVTQNIEAKSNDPGQIEV
-8 IRISEL
+8 IDSL
-14 PASVTFRGLW
+14 NGVTSIPVLQQIGSTVKLVRVLVSILRG
-24 TVGYQMVDGKKTS
+24 VDGREVFLQVTETHLQWRYTDGMWDNLIALADLKGDKGETPVLRTNS
-37 VRVSLSEIEDAYK
+37 NGIEWKYESEEEDAWKELVSYETLK
-50 NCLAATASVGDA
+50 L
-62 VKRAGDATDLANRAA
+62 KFTDLTSEQIDAFWRSIPEDIQLLFQKPAQDAA
-77 EETFAVKNATDK
+77 DK
-89 VRQDTQAVKEAT
+89 VIKEVNEVKANLTADVEAL
-101 EQVKTETET
+101 EERAET
-110 VRDETAQVKTDTL
+110 VIRETSESKALVDKVTKIAQ
-123 AVKEATDQVRGD
+123 
-135 TLAVKEATE
+135 
-144 QVKTETETVRDET
+144 
-157 AQVKADTLAVKEATD
+157 
-172 QVRQDTLAV
+172 
-181 KEATEQVKTE
+181 
-191 TETVR
+191 
-196 DETAQVKAD
+196 
-205 TLAVK
+205 
-210 EATDQVRQDT
+210 
-220 LAVKEATEQV
+220 
-230 KTETETVRDETV
+230 
-242 QVKSDTLAVKEATE
+242 
-256 QVRKDTLAVK
+256 
-266 EVADEATE
+266 
-274 NAKDATAIA
+274 
-283 KSVSDH
+283 SVSDH

-295 DYHVYVWDYVTGT
+295 DYYVYVWDYISGS
-308 YNKTATV
+308 YNKTDTV

-334 ADLMNVPEGKF
+334 ADLTDVPEGKF

-358 AKLYVRGAVSFEYL
+358 AKLYVRGATSFEYL

-393 MVGSS
+393 TVGSS

-414 MYKLNLVVVP
+414 RYKLNLVVVP

-442 AGGEAAVDLLP
+442 AGGEAAVELLS

-488 VLAGKKCL
+488 VLAGKKYL

-533 MAGVAQR
+533 TAGVKQR

-548 GAHGDIRQRITDVEA
+548 GAHGDIRQKITAVEA

-573 FDTVDELDE
+573 FDTVEELDE
-582 WLSKEENTLLLQKG
+582 WLSKEENTVLLQKG

-613 AAKQELEVEKV
+613 TAKQELEVEKV

-629 YDKGTSDKR
+629 YDKETSDRR

-658 EKERLWWQEVEDGD
+658 VEEGLWWQEVKDGD
-672 VQEGCFLEAWPED
+672 VREGCFLEAWPVD
-685 KKSADEA
+685 KQSADEA
-692 IHIHIY
+692 VHVHIY
-698 ENMPVTDGR
+698 ENMPVVAGR

>member
-1 MTGQEKK
+1 MAAGDINIDGIQISPEGVARLVAAVTQNIEAKSNDPGQIEV
-8 IRISEL
+8 IDSL
-14 PASVTFRGLW
+14 NGVTSIPVLQQIGSTVKLVRVLVSILRG
-24 TVGYQMVDGKKTS
+24 VDGREVFLQVTETHLQWRYTDGMWDNLIALADLKGDKGETPVLRTNS
-37 VRVSLSEIEDAYK
+37 NGIEWKYESEEEDAWKELVSYETLK
-50 NCLAATASVGDA
+50 L
-62 VKRAGDATDLANRAA
+62 KFTDLTSEQIDAFWRSIPEDIQLLFQKPAQDAA
-77 EETFAVKNATDK
+77 DK
-89 VRQDTQAVKEAT
+89 VIKEVNEVKANLTADVEAL
-101 EQVKTETET
+101 EERAET
-110 VRDETAQVKTDTL
+110 VIRETSESKALVDKVTKIAQ
-123 AVKEATDQVRGD
+123 
-135 TLAVKEATE
+135 
-144 QVKTETETVRDET
+144 
-157 AQVKADTLAVKEATD
+157 
-172 QVRQDTLAV
+172 
-181 KEATEQVKTE
+181 
-191 TETVR
+191 
-196 DETAQVKAD
+196 
-205 TLAVK
+205 
-210 EATDQVRQDT
+210 
-220 LAVKEATEQV
+220 
-230 KTETETVRDETV
+230 
-242 QVKSDTLAVKEATE
+242 
-256 QVRKDTLAVK
+256 
-266 EVADEATE
+266 
-274 NAKDATAIA
+274 
-283 KSVSDH
+283 SVSDH

-295 DYHVYVWDYVTGT
+295 DYYVYVWDYISGS
-308 YNKTATV
+308 YNKTDTV

-334 ADLMNVPEGKF
+334 ADLTDVPEGKF

-358 AKLYVRGAVSFEYL
+358 AKLYVRGATSFEYL

-393 MVGSS
+393 TVGSS

-414 MYKLNLVVVP
+414 RYKLNLVVVP

-442 AGGEAAVDLLP
+442 AGGEAAVELLS

-488 VLAGKKCL
+488 VLAGKKYL

-533 MAGVAQR
+533 TAGVKQR

-548 GAHGDIRQRITDVEA
+548 GAHGDIRQKITAVEA

-573 FDTVDELDE
+573 FDTVEELDE
-582 WLSKEENTLLLQKG
+582 WLSKEENTVLLQKG

-613 AAKQELEVEKV
+613 TAKQELEVEKV

-629 YDKGTSDKR
+629 YDKETSDCR

-658 EKERLWWQEVEDGD
+658 EEEGLWWQEVEDGD
-672 VQEGCFLEAWPED
+672 VREGCFLEAWPVD
-685 KKSADEA
+685 KQSADEA
-692 IHIHIY
+692 VHVHIY
-698 ENMPVTDGR
+698 ENMPVMAGR

>member
-1 MTGQEKK
+1 MSKIEKK
-8 IRISEL
+8 KVTDFNKVPDGNLSRYIAFGVDRVTNESAWADMESLRGNTAFQEWQDKNPGKTYDDWIKLLQEPAQTAADGIDEL
-14 PASVTFRGLW
+14 KDDLTEFGK
-24 TVGYQMVDGKKTS
+24 GMVAITEAGKK
-37 VRVSLSEIEDAYK
+37 VIV
-50 NCLAATASVGDA
+50 ATEQ
-62 VKRAGDATDLANRAA
+62 VKTDTN
-77 EETFAVKNATDK
+77 
-89 VRQDTQAVKEAT
+89 AVKEAT
-101 EQVKTETET
+101 EQVKADTLSVKEVTEQVHKDTLAVKESTEQVKSETEI
-110 VRDETAQVKTDTL
+110 VRDETAQ
-123 AVKEATDQVRGD
+123 
-135 TLAVKEATE
+135 
-144 QVKTETETVRDET
+144 
-157 AQVKADTLAVKEATD
+157 
-172 QVRQDTLAV
+172 
-181 KEATEQVKTE
+181 
-191 TETVR
+191 
-196 DETAQVKAD
+196 
-205 TLAVK
+205 
-210 EATDQVRQDT
+210 
-220 LAVKEATEQV
+220 
-230 KTETETVRDETV
+230 
-242 QVKSDTLAVKEATE
+242 VKEATE

-266 EVADEATE
+266 EIADEATQQA
-274 NAKDATAIA
+274 NAATIIA

-289 PGYIGS
+289 PGYIGN

-308 YNKTATV
+308 YNKTATI

-322 IYRTYPSVEMME
+322 VYRTYPSVETME

-345 VLINTNDVEVPDN
+345 VLINTNDVEIPDN
-358 AKLYVRGAVSFEYL
+358 AKLYVRGATSFEYL

-393 MVGSS
+393 TVGSS

-437 VTTGE
+437 VMTGE

-488 VLAGKKCL
+488 VLTGKKYL

-533 MAGVAQR
+533 TTGVTLR

-596 DNLYIRD
+596 DNFYIRD

-613 AAKQELEVEKV
+613 TVKQELEVEKV

-658 EKERLWWQEVEDGD
+658 EEEGLWWQEVEDGD
-672 VQEGCFLEAWPED
+672 VREGCFLEAWPVD

-692 IHIHIY
+692 INIHIY
-698 ENMPVTDGR
+698 ENMPVTDSR

>member
-1 MTGQEKK
+1 MSKIEKK
-8 IRISEL
+8 KVTDFNKVPDGNLSRYIAFGVDRVTNESAWADMESLRGNTAFQEWQDKNPGKTYDDWIKLLQEPAQTAADCIDEL
-14 PASVTFRGLW
+14 KDDLTEFGKEMVTI
-24 TVGYQMVDGKKTS
+24 TEAGKK
-37 VRVSLSEIEDAYK
+37 VIV
-50 NCLAATASVGDA
+50 ATEQ
-62 VKRAGDATDLANRAA
+62 VKTD
-77 EETFAVKNATDK
+77 TD
-89 VRQDTQAVKEAT
+89 AVKEAT
-101 EQVKTETET
+101 EQVK
-110 VRDETAQVKTDTL
+110 ADTL
-123 AVKEATDQVRGD
+123 SVKEATD
-135 TLAVKEATE
+135 K
-144 QVKTETETVRDET
+144 
-157 AQVKADTLAVKEATD
+157 
-172 QVRQDTLAV
+172 
-181 KEATEQVKTE
+181 
-191 TETVR
+191 
-196 DETAQVKAD
+196 
-205 TLAVK
+205 
-210 EATDQVRQDT
+210 
-220 LAVKEATEQV
+220 
-230 KTETETVRDETV
+230 
-242 QVKSDTLAVKEATE
+242 
-256 QVRKDTLAVK
+256 VRKDTLAVK
-266 EVADEATE
+266 ESTEQVKSETEIVRDETAQVKEATDKVRKDTLAVKEIADEATQQA
-274 NAKDATAIA
+274 NAATIIA

-358 AKLYVRGAVSFEYL
+358 AKLYVRGATSFEYL

-393 MVGSS
+393 TVGSS

-414 MYKLNLVVVP
+414 MYKLNLVMVP

-488 VLAGKKCL
+488 VLAGKKYL

-533 MAGVAQR
+533 MAEVAQR
-540 IGTHDGDP
+540 IRTHDGDP
-548 GAHGDIRQRITDVEA
+548 GAQGDIRQRITDVEA

-573 FDTVDELDE
+573 FDTVDELDK

-658 EKERLWWQEVEDGD
+658 EEEGLWWQKVEDGD
-672 VQEGCFLEAWPED
+672 VQEGCFLEAWPVD

-692 IHIHIY
+692 INIHIY
-698 ENMPVTDGR
+698 ENMPVTDGW

>member
-1 MTGQEKK
+1 MSKIEKK
-8 IRISEL
+8 KVTDFNKVSDGNLSRYIAFGVDRVTNESAWADMESLRGNTAFQEWQDKNPGKTYDDWIKLLQEPAQTAADGIDEL
-14 PASVTFRGLW
+14 KDDLTEFGK
-24 TVGYQMVDGKKTS
+24 GMVAITEAGKK
-37 VRVSLSEIEDAYK
+37 VIV
-50 NCLAATASVGDA
+50 ATEQ
-62 VKRAGDATDLANRAA
+62 VKTDTN
-77 EETFAVKNATDK
+77 
-89 VRQDTQAVKEAT
+89 AVKEAT
-101 EQVKTETET
+101 EQVK
-110 VRDETAQVKTDTL
+110 
-123 AVKEATDQVRGD
+123 
-135 TLAVKEATE
+135 
-144 QVKTETETVRDET
+144 
-157 AQVKADTLAVKEATD
+157 ADTL
-172 QVRQDTLAV
+172 
-181 KEATEQVKTE
+181 
-191 TETVR
+191 
-196 DETAQVKAD
+196 
-205 TLAVK
+205 
-210 EATDQVRQDT
+210 
-220 LAVKEATEQV
+220 
-230 KTETETVRDETV
+230 
-242 QVKSDTLAVKEATE
+242 SVKEATE

-266 EVADEATE
+266 EIADEATQQA
-274 NAKDATAIA
+274 NAATIIA

-289 PGYIGS
+289 PGYIGN

-308 YNKTATV
+308 YNKTATI

-322 IYRTYPSVEMME
+322 VYRTYPSVETME
-334 ADLMNVPEGKF
+334 ADLINVPEGKF

-393 MVGSS
+393 TVGGS

-414 MYKLNLVVVP
+414 RYKLNLVVVP

-488 VLAGKKCL
+488 VLAGKKYL

-506 SGTLIEYVD
+506 SGTLIEYVA

-533 MAGVAQR
+533 TTGVAQR

-573 FDTVDELDE
+573 FDTVEELDE
-582 WLSKEENTLLLQKG
+582 WLSKEENTVLLQKG

-613 AAKQELEVEKV
+613 TAKQELEVEKV

-629 YDKGTSDKR
+629 YDKETSDSR

-658 EKERLWWQEVEDGD
+658 GEEGLWWQEVEDGD
-672 VQEGCFLEAWPED
+672 VREGCFLEAWPVD
-685 KKSADEA
+685 KQSADEA
-692 IHIHIY
+692 VHVHIY
-698 ENMPVTDGR
+698 ENMPVVAGR

>member
-1 MTGQEKK
+1 MAAGDINIDGIQISPEGLARLVAAVTQNIEAKSNDPGQIEV
-8 IRISEL
+8 IDSL
-14 PASVTFRGLW
+14 NGVTSIPVLQQIGSTVKLVRVLVSILRG
-24 TVGYQMVDGKKTS
+24 VDGREVFLQVTETHLQWRYTDGMWDNLIALADLKGDKGETPVLRTNS
-37 VRVSLSEIEDAYK
+37 NGIEWKYESEEEDAWKELVSYETLK
-50 NCLAATASVGDA
+50 L
-62 VKRAGDATDLANRAA
+62 KFTDLTSEQIDAFWCSIPEDIQLLFQKPAQDAA
-77 EETFAVKNATDK
+77 DK
-89 VRQDTQAVKEAT
+89 VIKEVNEVKANLTADVEAL
-101 EQVKTETET
+101 EERAET
-110 VRDETAQVKTDTL
+110 VIRETSESKALVDKVTKIAQ
-123 AVKEATDQVRGD
+123 
-135 TLAVKEATE
+135 
-144 QVKTETETVRDET
+144 
-157 AQVKADTLAVKEATD
+157 
-172 QVRQDTLAV
+172 
-181 KEATEQVKTE
+181 
-191 TETVR
+191 
-196 DETAQVKAD
+196 
-205 TLAVK
+205 
-210 EATDQVRQDT
+210 
-220 LAVKEATEQV
+220 
-230 KTETETVRDETV
+230 
-242 QVKSDTLAVKEATE
+242 
-256 QVRKDTLAVK
+256 
-266 EVADEATE
+266 
-274 NAKDATAIA
+274 
-283 KSVSDH
+283 SVSDH

-295 DYHVYVWDYVTGT
+295 DYYVYVWDYISGS
-308 YNKTATV
+308 YNKTDTV

-334 ADLMNVPEGKF
+334 ADLTDVPEGKF

-358 AKLYVRGAVSFEYL
+358 AKLYVRGATSFEYL

-393 MVGSS
+393 TVGSS

-403 SPDGFDEDGNP
+403 SPAGFDEDGNP

-488 VLAGKKCL
+488 VLAGKKYL

-506 SGTLIEYVD
+506 SGTLIEYVA

-533 MAGVAQR
+533 TTGVAQR

-573 FDTVDELDE
+573 FNTVDELDE

-596 DNLYIRD
+596 DNFYIRD

-613 AAKQELEVEKV
+613 TAKQELEVEKV

-658 EKERLWWQEVEDGD
+658 EEEGLWWQEVEDGD
-672 VQEGCFLEAWPED
+672 VLEGCFLEAWPVD

-692 IHIHIY
+692 INIHIY

>member
-1 MTGQEKK
+1 MSKIEKK
-8 IRISEL
+8 KVTDFNKVPDGNLSRYIAFGVDRVTNESAWADMESLRGNTAFQEWQDKNPGKTYDDWIKLLQEPAQTAADGIDEL
-14 PASVTFRGLW
+14 KDDLTEFGK
-24 TVGYQMVDGKKTS
+24 GMVAITEAGKK
-37 VRVSLSEIEDAYK
+37 VIV
-50 NCLAATASVGDA
+50 ATEQ
-62 VKRAGDATDLANRAA
+62 VKTDTN
-77 EETFAVKNATDK
+77 
-89 VRQDTQAVKEAT
+89 AVKEAT
-101 EQVKTETET
+101 EQVKADTLSVKEVTEQVHKDTLAVKESTEQVKSETEI
-110 VRDETAQVKTDTL
+110 VRDETAQ
-123 AVKEATDQVRGD
+123 
-135 TLAVKEATE
+135 
-144 QVKTETETVRDET
+144 
-157 AQVKADTLAVKEATD
+157 
-172 QVRQDTLAV
+172 
-181 KEATEQVKTE
+181 
-191 TETVR
+191 
-196 DETAQVKAD
+196 
-205 TLAVK
+205 
-210 EATDQVRQDT
+210 
-220 LAVKEATEQV
+220 
-230 KTETETVRDETV
+230 
-242 QVKSDTLAVKEATE
+242 VKEATE

-266 EVADEATE
+266 EIADEATQQA
-274 NAKDATAIA
+274 NAATIIA

-289 PGYIGS
+289 PGYIGN

-308 YNKTATV
+308 YNKTATI

-322 IYRTYPSVEMME
+322 VYRTYPSVETME

-345 VLINTNDVEVPDN
+345 VLINTNDVEIPDN
-358 AKLYVRGAVSFEYL
+358 AKLYVRGATSFEYL

-393 MVGSS
+393 TVGSS

-437 VTTGE
+437 VMTGE

-488 VLAGKKCL
+488 VLTGKKYL

-533 MAGVAQR
+533 TTGVTLR

-596 DNLYIRD
+596 DNFYIRD

-613 AAKQELEVEKV
+613 TVKQELEVEKV

-658 EKERLWWQEVEDGD
+658 EEEGLWWQEVEDGD
-672 VQEGCFLEAWPED
+672 VREGCFLEAWPVD

-692 IHIHIY
+692 INIHIY

>member
-1 MTGQEKK
+1 MAAGDINIDGIQISPEGVARLVAAVTQNIEAKSNDPGQIEV
-8 IRISEL
+8 IDSL
-14 PASVTFRGLW
+14 NGVTSIPVLQQIGSTVKLVRVLVSILRG
-24 TVGYQMVDGKKTS
+24 VDGREVFLQVTETHLQWRYTDGMWDNLIALADLKGDKGETPVLRTNS
-37 VRVSLSEIEDAYK
+37 NGIEWKYESEEEDAWKELVSYETLK
-50 NCLAATASVGDA
+50 L
-62 VKRAGDATDLANRAA
+62 KFTDLTSEQIDAFWRSIPEDIQLLFQKPAQDAA
-77 EETFAVKNATDK
+77 DK
-89 VRQDTQAVKEAT
+89 VIKEVNEVKANLTADVEAL
-101 EQVKTETET
+101 EERAET
-110 VRDETAQVKTDTL
+110 VIRETSESKALVDKVTKIAQ
-123 AVKEATDQVRGD
+123 
-135 TLAVKEATE
+135 
-144 QVKTETETVRDET
+144 
-157 AQVKADTLAVKEATD
+157 
-172 QVRQDTLAV
+172 
-181 KEATEQVKTE
+181 
-191 TETVR
+191 
-196 DETAQVKAD
+196 
-205 TLAVK
+205 
-210 EATDQVRQDT
+210 
-220 LAVKEATEQV
+220 
-230 KTETETVRDETV
+230 
-242 QVKSDTLAVKEATE
+242 
-256 QVRKDTLAVK
+256 
-266 EVADEATE
+266 
-274 NAKDATAIA
+274 
-283 KSVSDH
+283 SVSDH

-295 DYHVYVWDYVTGT
+295 DYYVYVWDYISGS
-308 YNKTATV
+308 YNKTDTV

-334 ADLMNVPEGKF
+334 ADLTDVPEGKF

-358 AKLYVRGAVSFEYL
+358 AKLYVRGATSFEYL

-393 MVGSS
+393 MVGNS

-414 MYKLNLVVVP
+414 RYKLNLVVVP

-442 AGGEAAVDLLP
+442 AGGEAAVELLS

-488 VLAGKKCL
+488 VLAGKKYL

-533 MAGVAQR
+533 TAGVKQR

-548 GAHGDIRQRITDVEA
+548 GAHGDIRQKIMAVEA

-573 FDTVDELDE
+573 FDTVEELDE
-582 WLSKEENTLLLQKG
+582 WLSKEENTVLLQKG

-613 AAKQELEVEKV
+613 TAKQELEVEKV

-629 YDKGTSDKR
+629 YDKETSDCR

-658 EKERLWWQEVEDGD
+658 EEEGLWWQEVEDGD
-672 VQEGCFLEAWPED
+672 VREGCFLEAWPVD
-685 KKSADEA
+685 KQSADEA
-692 IHIHIY
+692 VHVHIY
-698 ENMPVTDGR
+698 ENMPVMAGR

>member
-1 MTGQEKK
+1 MSKIEKK
-8 IRISEL
+8 KVTDFNKVPDGNLSRYIAFGVDRVTNESAWADMESLRGNTAFQEWLDKNPGKTYDDWIKLLQEPAQTAADGIDEL
-14 PASVTFRGLW
+14 KDDLTEFGKEMVTI
-24 TVGYQMVDGKKTS
+24 TEAGKK
-37 VRVSLSEIEDAYK
+37 VIV
-50 NCLAATASVGDA
+50 ATEQ
-62 VKRAGDATDLANRAA
+62 VKTDTN
-77 EETFAVKNATDK
+77 
-89 VRQDTQAVKEAT
+89 AVKEAT
-101 EQVKTETET
+101 EQVKADTLSVKEATDKVRKDTLAVKESTEQVKSETEI
-110 VRDETAQVKTDTL
+110 VRDETAQ
-123 AVKEATDQVRGD
+123 
-135 TLAVKEATE
+135 
-144 QVKTETETVRDET
+144 
-157 AQVKADTLAVKEATD
+157 
-172 QVRQDTLAV
+172 
-181 KEATEQVKTE
+181 
-191 TETVR
+191 
-196 DETAQVKAD
+196 
-205 TLAVK
+205 
-210 EATDQVRQDT
+210 
-220 LAVKEATEQV
+220 
-230 KTETETVRDETV
+230 
-242 QVKSDTLAVKEATE
+242 VKEATE

-266 EVADEATE
+266 EIADEATQQA
-274 NAKDATAIA
+274 NAATIIA

-289 PGYIGS
+289 PGYIGN

-308 YNKTATV
+308 YNKTATI

-322 IYRTYPSVEMME
+322 VYRTYPSVETME

-358 AKLYVRGAVSFEYL
+358 AKLYVRGAASFEYL

-393 MVGSS
+393 TVGSS

-488 VLAGKKCL
+488 VLAGKKYL

-527 DCDFID
+527 DCNFID
-533 MAGVAQR
+533 TAGVTLR

-596 DNLYIRD
+596 DNFYIRD

-613 AAKQELEVEKV
+613 TAKQELEVEKV

-658 EKERLWWQEVEDGD
+658 EEEGLWWQKVEDGD
-672 VQEGCFLEAWPED
+672 VREGCFLEAWPVD

-692 IHIHIY
+692 INIHIY

>member
-1 MTGQEKK
+1 MGMIQTSQRELEAFYAMALPGFLDYLKVHGTSVDRVEMATTIEGITSLPGRYCLGGVEKNVLVPMKLLTKDVDVQIEACQE
-8 IRISEL
+8 
-14 PASVTFRGLW
+14 ASVVANTAAEIANAAA
-24 TVGYQMVDGKKTS
+24 Q
-37 VRVSLSEIEDAYK
+37 RVETAIEDVNTVK
-50 NCLAATASVGDA
+50 QAALEAAASANSAVSAVLEAMEATRMATQKAESVTAEA
-62 VKRAGDATDLANRAA
+62 IDATDKALRAA
-77 EETFAVKNATDK
+77 EVTEETDRKVTLQEQERLVVETSRVLAESKRCTEESLREEAEVLRNAAEQERIAAET
-89 VRQDTQAVKEAT
+89 RRTEAETQRTIAEQERNVAEIARKEA
-101 EQVKTETET
+101 ET
-110 VRDETAQVKTDTL
+110 VRSKAA
-123 AVKEATDQVRGD
+123 AVQQQQFEQTIVQ
-135 TLAVKEATE
+135 TTE
-144 QVKTETETVRDET
+144 VQ
-157 AQVKADTLAVKEATD
+157 KAAIL
-172 QVRQDTLAV
+172 
-181 KEATEQVKTE
+181 
-191 TETVR
+191 
-196 DETAQVKAD
+196 
-205 TLAVK
+205 
-210 EATDQVRQDT
+210 
-220 LAVKEATEQV
+220 
-230 KTETETVRDETV
+230 
-242 QVKSDTLAVKEATE
+242 
-256 QVRKDTLAVK
+256 
-266 EVADEATE
+266 
-274 NAKDATAIA
+274 ATANA

-289 PGYIGS
+289 PGYIGE
-295 DYHVYVWDYVTGT
+295 DYHVYVWDYVTET

-315 LRPEGFS
+315 LRPEGFN
-322 IYRTYPSVEMME
+322 IYRTYPSVETME

-358 AKLYVRGAVSFEYL
+358 AKLYVRGAASFEYL

-393 MVGSS
+393 TVGSS

-488 VLAGKKCL
+488 VLTGKKYL

-533 MAGVAQR
+533 TAGVTLR

-596 DNLYIRD
+596 DNFYIRD

-613 AAKQELEVEKV
+613 TAKQELEVEKV

-658 EKERLWWQEVEDGD
+658 EEKGLWWQEVEDGD
-672 VQEGCFLEAWPED
+672 VREGCFLEAWPVD

-692 IHIHIY
+692 INIHIY

>member
-1 MTGQEKK
+1 M
-8 IRISEL
+8 
-14 PASVTFRGLW
+14 
-24 TVGYQMVDGKKTS
+24 
-37 VRVSLSEIEDAYK
+37 
-50 NCLAATASVGDA
+50 
-62 VKRAGDATDLANRAA
+62 
-77 EETFAVKNATDK
+77 
-89 VRQDTQAVKEAT
+89 
-101 EQVKTETET
+101 
-110 VRDETAQVKTDTL
+110 
-123 AVKEATDQVRGD
+123 
-135 TLAVKEATE
+135 
-144 QVKTETETVRDET
+144 
-157 AQVKADTLAVKEATD
+157 
-172 QVRQDTLAV
+172 
-181 KEATEQVKTE
+181 
-191 TETVR
+191 
-196 DETAQVKAD
+196 
-205 TLAVK
+205 
-210 EATDQVRQDT
+210 
-220 LAVKEATEQV
+220 
-230 KTETETVRDETV
+230 
-242 QVKSDTLAVKEATE
+242 
-256 QVRKDTLAVK
+256 
-266 EVADEATE
+266 
-274 NAKDATAIA
+274 
-283 KSVSDH
+283 
-289 PGYIGS
+289 
-295 DYHVYVWDYVTGT
+295 
-308 YNKTATV
+308 
-315 LRPEGFS
+315 
-322 IYRTYPSVEMME
+322 
-334 ADLMNVPEGKF
+334 
-345 VLINTNDVEVPDN
+345 
-358 AKLYVRGAVSFEYL
+358 
-372 VDMSGAIGFTG
+372 
-383 KTPQITIGNV
+383 
-393 MVGSS
+393 
-398 ASATL
+398 
-403 SPDGFDEDGNP
+403 
-414 MYKLNLVVVP
+414 
-424 GPRGFIPLIETGT
+424 
-437 VTTGE
+437 
-442 AGGEAAVDLLP
+442 
-453 NGQTEDGRDKYLL
+453 
-466 NFVIPQGLPGEGF
+466 
-479 GNLAVDPSG
+479 DPSG
-488 VLAGKKCL
+488 VLAGKKYL

-540 IGTHDGDP
+540 IRTHDGDP

-638 FSFKPLQKTA
+638 FSFKPLQKAA

-672 VQEGCFLEAWPED
+672 VREGCFLEAWPED

>member
-1 MTGQEKK
+1 MSKIEKK
-8 IRISEL
+8 KVTDFNKVPDGNLSRYIAFGVDRVTNESAWADMESLRGNTAFQEWQDKNPGKTYDDWIKLLQEPAQTAADGIDEL
-14 PASVTFRGLW
+14 KDDLTEFGKEMVTI
-24 TVGYQMVDGKKTS
+24 TEAGKK
-37 VRVSLSEIEDAYK
+37 VIV
-50 NCLAATASVGDA
+50 ATEQ
-62 VKRAGDATDLANRAA
+62 VKTDTN
-77 EETFAVKNATDK
+77 
-89 VRQDTQAVKEAT
+89 AVKEAT
-101 EQVKTETET
+101 EQVKADTLSVKEATDKVRKDTLAVKESTEQVKSETEI
-110 VRDETAQVKTDTL
+110 VRDETAQ
-123 AVKEATDQVRGD
+123 
-135 TLAVKEATE
+135 
-144 QVKTETETVRDET
+144 
-157 AQVKADTLAVKEATD
+157 
-172 QVRQDTLAV
+172 
-181 KEATEQVKTE
+181 
-191 TETVR
+191 
-196 DETAQVKAD
+196 
-205 TLAVK
+205 
-210 EATDQVRQDT
+210 
-220 LAVKEATEQV
+220 
-230 KTETETVRDETV
+230 
-242 QVKSDTLAVKEATE
+242 VKEATE

-266 EVADEATE
+266 EIADEATQQA
-274 NAKDATAIA
+274 NAATIIA

-289 PGYIGS
+289 PGYIGN

-308 YNKTATV
+308 YNKTATI
-315 LRPEGFS
+315 LRPEGFNV
-322 IYRTYPSVEMME
+322 YRTYPSVETME

-358 AKLYVRGAVSFEYL
+358 AKLYVRGTVSFEYL

-393 MVGSS
+393 TVGSS

-442 AGGEAAVDLLP
+442 AGGEAAVDLQP

-488 VLAGKKCL
+488 VLTGKKYL

-533 MAGVAQR
+533 TAGVTLR

-548 GAHGDIRQRITDVEA
+548 DAHGDIRQRITDVEA

-596 DNLYIRD
+596 DNFYIRD

-613 AAKQELEVEKV
+613 TAKQELEVEKV

-648 VLLPGSWIED
+648 ILLPGSWIED
-658 EKERLWWQEVEDGD
+658 EEEGLWWQEVEDGD
-672 VQEGCFLEAWPED
+672 VREGCFLEAWPVD

-692 IHIHIY
+692 INIHIY